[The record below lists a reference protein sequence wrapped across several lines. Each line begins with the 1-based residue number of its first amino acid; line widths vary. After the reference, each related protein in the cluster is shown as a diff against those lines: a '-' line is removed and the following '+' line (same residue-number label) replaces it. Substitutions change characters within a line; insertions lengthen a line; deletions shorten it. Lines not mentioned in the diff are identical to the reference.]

1 MRIKSLLI
9 AIMLLCVTAA
19 SAAPFKNV
27 ERILTQPDGS
37 KLYCFASGDE
47 FYNRLHDS
55 DGFTIVQAENGY
67 FVYATADSKGAIMA
81 TNHIAG
87 KADPKALGLKP
98 NIVISQEE
106 YQRKRDLMK
115 AHAVGDAKNLNH
127 GVYNNIVI
135 FIKFKGDGEF
145 KTTKTEIDS
154 MFNYNGYYDISMNN
168 YFAKATYNQLSMMSY
183 CYPAAD
189 GDKLLAYEDIYE
201 RNYYRPYNETTNPIG
216 YLEEERA
223 DREFALLKRAVEY
236 IADEVPADLEID
248 RDNDGKVDNVVF
260 VVKGNVGDWSDLLWP
275 HMWSLYGEDAYING
289 KRVYTFNFQLETS
302 SYFSVSTLCHEMS
315 HSLGFPDL
323 YHYNT
328 ISDHLSPAGP
338 WDLMCGN
345 ANPPQHSG
353 TYMKYKYGTWIDD
366 IPEIGYGTYT
376 LEANSWEGGRRN
388 CYKMPSSH
396 PDQFYLVE
404 YRNKGNFFEKGLP
417 SGGLLIYRIDTRFH
431 GCQNHNGSDELDEV
445 YIFRPGGSYNRNG
458 TINAAAF
465 SKDFDKVL
473 FNYETDPYPFLNR
486 NEEDVVFNISDISEM
501 GNQMTFTY
509 RPIETDLDPHNL
521 KLNVN
526 HKDRLVELSW
536 DEVEVADS
544 YNVYR
549 DGVLLANVKENQYN
563 DGYDTFSLGYHEY
576 YVTAKRGAEESYRT
590 NEESALT
597 GKCSEYIIDMVSE
610 GDYGWQGGE
619 ICVSFDNG
627 MDDMHLTIYSGVED
641 SKRILVPEGTKIT
654 LSWYSGW
661 DDSKCSFVMRNND
674 GVEIYASSELEE
686 GVLAEMVAEGSEPCV
701 APINLNAIDNG
712 EYVELSWSVMVETE
726 KFTVLRNGE
735 VIADNVEGCEYVDD
749 EVYASGIYKYEVK
762 SVNADCESELSE
774 PIVMSLMRNYCDSLQ
789 AEAAVVEKSVVIKW
803 NEASVKKM
811 LKYDDGEYVC
821 NIGTN
826 SYNWGIRIPAQL
838 MKNYKDSKLSY
849 LEMYDACKA
858 TYTFKIYN
866 GESVHDSVLIS
877 SGEFEA
883 NDTKEFM
890 KIALDELS
898 FDKGKDLWI
907 VLKSVNATSEVIPC
921 CNYTGDANGGL
932 IKVGNKWV
940 SATEYNMPYTWMLRA
955 YTSNNAME
963 NVKYNIYRNDELLVS
978 DLTKLTYSDNS
989 AEGKVC
995 YEVKAF
1001 LDEKLVS
1008 QSDTLCVEV
1017 ESLGKAKVYPNPVR
1031 NILTVKAKDVVNVKI
1046 ISITGAVVY
1055 DEDTNDALCEINMN
1069 KFESG
1074 LYIVNITTKTEIITE
1089 KIVKY

>member
-47 FYNRLHDS
+47 FYNRLHDA

-445 YIFRPGGSYNRNG
+445 YIFRPGGSYNRDG